1 MKRVALLLLFA
12 VGAFGQDAATV
23 ALDPK
28 ADLGA
33 ALKSSD
39 ALTRATAARVALVR
53 DSKDFVPQLR
63 EVLSAEQD
71 ATVAREVIRAIVL
84 LGSDDDVAFTASQL
98 RRFPLSI
105 DTDFGEAVARIG
117 APRATNLYLKHVATS
132 RDPAPAVRFAL
143 WGRAGLASGT
153 ASRFM
158 AAGLDFA
165 YRQVLKAAAEAGL
178 ILDSGVLLAGLRSSS
193 AQVVTDTVWHL
204 VELYAFDPSK
214 VPESLREPATAA
226 RETSSTAEDLGRELL
241 RRMLG
246 AKAVERPEFAELLKS
261 GPGRSLV
268 PQSEQ
273 VRRYLTPGEMKA
285 IEEGKESFPAAP
297 KSPLAQTVREP
308 EFRLPV
314 VLPAGLASAILAK
327 TKCSDSWLGVVK
339 ATVDRAGRVQSLDLR
354 KTGTFGRCEDALRTM
369 LQLSLAEPEKIT
381 SPLES
386 ANLVTVKPRGRAVCM
401 DEDTPEDLLRSRGV
415 LRVGGEVTAPKAVK
429 RVEPHFPE
437 RVRREL
443 KSSSFALTMEAV
455 ITSRGCVR
463 DIRLLT
469 QSPWPELN
477 GSSVVALSEWTF
489 EPARINGVPVDV
501 LFNLTINYKL
511 R

>member
-1 MKRVALLLLFA
+1 MKLLAVLLLIA
-12 VGAFGQDAATV
+12 VTASGQDAATV

-33 ALKSSD
+33 ALKSSN
-39 ALTRATAARVALVR
+39 ALTRATAARAALVR
-53 DSKDFVPQLR
+53 DRQELVPQLR
-63 EVLSAEQD
+63 EALTAEQD
-71 ATVAREVIRAIVL
+71 AAAAREVIRALVI
-84 LGSDDDVAFTASQL
+84 LGGDDDVAFVASQL
-98 RRFPLSI
+98 RRFPVSI
-105 DTDFGEAVARIG
+105 DTDFGEAIGRIG
-117 APRATNLYLKHVATS
+117 APRATNLYLKHGVTS
-132 RDPAPAVRFAL
+132 RDPAPAVRLSL
-143 WGRAGLASGT
+143 WGRVGMATGT

-158 AAGLDFA
+158 AAGLDTA
-165 YRQVLKAAAEAGL
+165 YRRVLQAAAEASL
-178 ILDSGVLLAGLRSSS
+178 IIDPGVLLAGLRSTS
-193 AQVVTDTVWHL
+193 AQVVSDTVWHL

-226 RETSSTAEDLGRELL
+226 REKASTAEDLGRELL
-241 RRMLG
+241 RRMIG
-246 AKAVERPEFAELLKS
+246 AKAVERPEFVELLKS
-261 GPGRSLV
+261 VPGRALI
-268 PQSEQ
+268 PESEQ
-273 VRRYLTPGEMKA
+273 VRRYLTPGELKA
-285 IEEGKESFPAAP
+285 LDEGKEKLPSAP

-314 VLPAGLASAILAK
+314 VLPPGLAEAILVK
-327 TKCSDSWLGVVK
+327 TKCNDSWLGVVK

-354 KTGTFGRCEDALRTM
+354 NAGVGGRCEDALQAM
-369 LQLSLAEPEKIT
+369 LQLSLADPGKIT

-401 DEDTPEDLLRSRGV
+401 DEDAPQNLLRPRGL
-415 LRVGGEVTAPKAVK
+415 LRVGGEVTEPKAIK

-443 KSSSFALTMEAV
+443 KSNSFALTMESV
-455 ITSRGCVR
+455 ITSQGCVR

-477 GSSVVALSEWTF
+477 GSSVVALSEWKF
-489 EPARINGVPVDV
+489 EPARVNGMPVDV